1 MASSKVSSMLLFLL
15 LLVLVFPHMDKAL
28 GEKRQLHELSYGF
41 GVEGTEHPDQL
52 MTVGRRLLFRIP
64 RCPPSLCKPR
74 PIRIPPRRRTPPPP
88 PRH

>member
-1 MASSKVSSMLLFLL
+1 MASSKVSSMLLFLF

-28 GEKRQLHELSYGF
+28 GEKRQLHELK
-41 GVEGTEHPDQL
+41 GTEHSDQL
-52 MTVGRRLLFRIP
+52 MTVGRSLLFRIP

-74 PIRIPPRRRTPPPP
+74 PIRIPPRLRTPPPP

>member
-1 MASSKVSSMLLFLL
+1 MASSKVSYMLLFLL
-15 LLVLVFPHMDKAL
+15 LLILCFPIWIKPLVKKGQF
-28 GEKRQLHELSYGF
+28 HELK
-41 GVEGTEHPDQL
+41 GTEHPDQL

>member
-1 MASSKVSSMLLFLL
+1 MRIDRQMSTLPK
-15 LLVLVFPHMDKAL
+15 L
-28 GEKRQLHELSYGF
+28 GVVVINSLSGF

-52 MTVGRRLLFRIP
+52 MTVGRSLLFRIP
-64 RCPPSLCKPR
+64 PCAPSLCKPR

>member
-1 MASSKVSSMLLFLL
+1 MLLFLL

-28 GEKRQLHELSYGF
+28 GEKKTVPRTYGF

-52 MTVGRRLLFRIP
+52 MTVGRSLLFRILT
-64 RCPPSLCKPR
+64 CPPSLCKTR

>member
-28 GEKRQLHELSYGF
+28 GEKRQLHELK
-41 GVEGTEHPDQL
+41 GTEHPDQL

>member
-28 GEKRQLHELSYGF
+28 GEERQLHELK
-41 GVEGTEHPDQL
+41 GTEHPDQL
-52 MTVGRRLLFRIP
+52 MTVGRSLLFRIP
-64 RCPPSLCKPR
+64 PCPPSLCKPR
-74 PIRIPPRRRTPPPP
+74 PIRIPPRLRTPPPP

>member
-28 GEKRQLHELSYGF
+28 GEERQLHELK
-41 GVEGTEHPDQL
+41 GTEHPDQL
-52 MTVGRRLLFRIP
+52 MTVGRSLLFRIP
-64 RCPPSLCKPR
+64 PCPPSLCKPR
-74 PIRIPPRRRTPPPP
+74 SIRIPPRLRTPPPP